1 MDWIDL
7 KNKGVGFL
15 KRFRY
20 PILIL
25 VLGVVFLL
33 VPGRNEDQSVQQ
45 AAVSSTQ
52 TQADPAVQLKKILEE
67 IQGVGKVEVMLSI
80 SAGQKTIYQVDENI
94 SSGENGTIHKETV
107 IVTGTDRAQTGLIQQ
122 VIEPTYLGA
131 IVVCQGADKA
141 TVKLAVTE
149 AVSKI
154 TGLGADRITVLKMK

>member
-1 MDWIDL
+1 MDWISI
-7 KNKGVGFL
+7 KNKAVDIV

-25 VLGVVFLL
+25 VLGLVFVLI
-33 VPGRNEDQSVQQ
+33 PAKEQEQKVQQ
-45 AAVSSTQ
+45 TVIASPQEQVD
-52 TQADPAVQLKKILEE
+52 QASQLQQILEK

-94 SSGENGTIHKETV
+94 TSGENGTIHKETV
-107 IVTGTDRAQTGLIQQ
+107 IVTSADRSQTGLIQQ

-141 TVKLAVTE
+141 TVCLAVTE

>member
-1 MDWIDL
+1 MDWLGL
-7 KNKGVGFL
+7 KNKGVDYL

-33 VPGRNEDQSVQQ
+33 VPGKNEGQSVQQ
-45 AAVSSTQ
+45 TVISSEHAQ
-52 TQADPAVQLKKILEE
+52 VDPAAQLQQILEK

-94 SSGENGTIHKETV
+94 TSGENGTIHKETV
-107 IVTGTDRAQTGLIQQ
+107 IVTGADRAQTGLIQQ
-122 VIEPTYLGA
+122 VVEPIYLGA

-141 TVKLAVTE
+141 TVQLAVTE

>member
-1 MDWIDL
+1 MDWIGF
-7 KNKGVGFL
+7 KNKGVDFL

-33 VPGRNEDQSVQQ
+33 VPGKKEDQSVQQ
-45 AAVSSTQ
+45 TVKPSAQ
-52 TQADPAVQLKKILEE
+52 TQVDPAEQLQQILEK

-94 SSGENGTIHKETV
+94 TSGENGTIHKETV
-107 IVTGTDRAQTGLIQQ
+107 IVTSADRAQTGLIQQ

-141 TVKLAVTE
+141 TVQLAVTE

-154 TGLGADRITVLKMK
+154 TGLGTDRITVLKMK